1 MIIKPVFILSRGVGI
16 SIKPTG
22 QLQSIKDREEIRG
35 RINFSLEELKSELG
49 DGITISEQFLV
60 NDPAD
65 LNSLLST
72 KDETGALLVYFW
84 GITPIEN
91 LLRWPGPIIA
101 FGGQHTPA
109 FPLYAVGEE
118 RHFRKDLFIALDY
131 EDIRRTLRILELK
144 RSLAQTR
151 VVMVG
156 SPASWYLRWYAFPDL
171 EALRRK
177 FGLQFIPL
185 ELRELLEVVKGVDKG
200 KASSLARRWMDEAK
214 KVVGPSV
221 EDVQQSAVAYLALE
235 EVLTRRGA
243 GAMAINCLEITQSR
257 KFSDQ
262 ITNPCMAMS
271 WLRDMGIPSACE
283 MDIAALVTMILL
295 GTLSKKPTFL
305 GNIVS
310 ANPETNRIKISHCI
324 LPSRMA
330 GFDRDPL
337 PYIIRD
343 FHGEKGVTAFT
354 EVPAGV
360 KLTLARSRR
369 NSERIVALAGEVVA
383 CEDTIFCRNTL
394 TIQVQNV
401 REFIRQAQGNH
412 QVAVF
417 GDYLQDLEFMGKILD
432 CELLLV

>member
-1 MIIKPVFILSRGVGI
+1 MTIKPVFMLSRGVGI

-22 QLQSIKDREEIRG
+22 QLESLKDKEEIRN
-35 RINFSLEELKSELG
+35 RINFFLEELKAELG
-49 DGITISEQFLV
+49 DGVTISEQLLV

-65 LNSLLST
+65 FNPLFSS
-72 KDETGALLVYFW
+72 KDGAEVLLVYFL
-84 GITPIEN
+84 GVIPIEN

-118 RHFRKDLFIALDY
+118 RNFRNDLFVALDY

-144 RSLAQTR
+144 KSLAQTR
-151 VVMVG
+151 VMMIG
-156 SPASWYLRWYAFPDL
+156 TPASWYLRWYAFPDL
-171 EALRRK
+171 EALRRR
-177 FGLQFIPL
+177 FGIQFIPL

-200 KASSLARRWMDEAK
+200 KASLLARRWMDEAK
-214 KVVGPSV
+214 QVLGPSP
-221 EDVQQSAVAYLALE
+221 EDVQESAMVYLALE
-235 EVLTRRGA
+235 DIVKRKSA

-271 WLRDMGIPSACE
+271 WLRDMGIPTACE
-283 MDIAALVTMILL
+283 MDIAGLLTMVLL

-305 GNIVS
+305 GNIVA

-330 GFDRDPL
+330 GFDQDPL
-337 PYIIRD
+337 PFIIRD

-354 EVPAGV
+354 EVPVGV
-360 KLTLARSRR
+360 KLTLARSR
-369 NSERIVALAGEVVA
+369 
-383 CEDTIFCRNTL
+383 
-394 TIQVQNV
+394 
-401 REFIRQAQGNH
+401 
-412 QVAVF
+412 
-417 GDYLQDLEFMGKILD
+417 
-432 CELLLV
+432 